1 VALLEFLLAAARAR
15 IVATDVLQRVAQR
28 FLVRVAAVGT
38 VHVMVMLMLMLM
50 VMVMVAIGAMDMGFL
65 GHGKLLR

>member
-38 VHVMVMLMLMLM
+38 VHVMVMLMLM
-50 VMVMVAIGAMDMGFL
+50 VMVAIGAMDMGFL